1 MFNFKK
7 VTAVA
12 AALALSLS
20 AVAFVGCGG
29 NNNTS
34 GGGNASQTQSDS
46 NFEGTWNFA
55 QINVNGEDMTVAEYA
70 AWSSQQT
77 GQEVT
82 ADMLQAQYVF
92 DADGS
97 GKLVFMGTETPF
109 TYTESG
115 NTATVTINGVD
126 SIFTYDAQK
135 GVITITDPNTGF
147 TSTFTE

>member
-12 AALALSLS
+12 AAFALSLS

-29 NNNTS
+29 NS
-34 GGGNASQTQSDS
+34 GSGTAQTQSGS
-46 NFEGTWNFA
+46 NFVGTWNFSS
-55 QINVNGEDMTVAEYA
+55 ININGQEMSVSEYA
-70 AWSSQQT
+70 AYSSQQT

-92 DADGS
+92 ADDGT

-109 TYTESG
+109 TYDDNG
-115 NTATVTINGVD
+115 NTANVTLNGTEVV
-126 SIFTYDAQK
+126 FTYDGGALK
-135 GVITITDPNTGF
+135 LTDANTGYI
-147 TSTFTE
+147 STFTK

>member
-29 NNNTS
+29 NTS

-46 NFEGTWNFA
+46 NFTGTWTFSA
-55 QINVNGEDMTVAEYA
+55 IEMNGESMTVAEYA

-77 GQEVT
+77 GQEIT
-82 ADMLQAQYVF
+82 ADQLTAQYVF
-92 DADGS
+92 DGDGN

-115 NTATVTINGVD
+115 NTANVSMNGTELVFNYD
-126 SIFTYDAQK
+126 S
-135 GVITITDPNTGF
+135 GVIKMTDPNTGF
-147 TSTFTE
+147 TSTFSK

>member
-12 AALALSLS
+12 AAFALSLS

-29 NNNTS
+29 NS
-34 GGGNASQTQSDS
+34 GSSGTAQTQSDS
-46 NFEGTWNFA
+46 NFVGTWNFSS
-55 QINVNGEDMTVAEYA
+55 ININGQEMSVSEYA
-70 AWSSQQT
+70 AYSSQQT

-92 DADGS
+92 ADDGT

-109 TYTESG
+109 TYTDNG
-115 NTATVTINGVD
+115 NTANVTLNGTEVV
-126 SIFTYDAQK
+126 FTYDGGALK
-135 GVITITDPNTGF
+135 ITDANTGYI
-147 TSTFTE
+147 STFTK